1 MEQLAKITPEMEMR
15 VKLENFLG
23 ALSRQPSDKD
33 LDKTP
38 DGKAFTLPIDFVE
51 TTLDELFFGM
61 WQTHSFTYNRE
72 FNELI
77 GSLVLEVKHP
87 ITGDWIKRMGAGGI
101 IIMQDSGATLDQFN
115 STKKKNAL
123 DLSFPK
129 LKAECLKN
137 AAQSLGNIFGRNL
150 NRKKKDSYQP
160 IVKPQVD
167 RIKQLAQV
175 TDGKENNQPK

>member
-33 LDKTP
+33 IDKTP

-150 NRKKKDSYQP
+150 NRKKKDNYQP